1 MVGWGR
7 EIEVRTLVRW
17 NSAIAS
23 NSALRAA
30 ILRAAKLELASTC
43 GLQAVAVVADLHT
56 FFDNIPLAN
65 ALGLA
70 KEQSYPS
77 WVLALVAACT
87 WVWNR
92 SHTPQAVARELL
104 REHLQDPKSARFE
117 AMRHFPTTNAVCGD
131 IQRKDPS
138 GRYARA

>member
-1 MVGWGR
+1 MSKSSSIG
-7 EIEVRTLVRW
+7 
-17 NSAIAS
+17 AS
-23 NSALRAA
+23 F
-30 ILRAAKLELASTC
+30 I
-43 GLQAVAVVADLHT
+43 V
-56 FFDNIPLAN
+56 
-65 ALGLA
+65 
-70 KEQSYPS
+70 

-138 GRYARA
+138 GRYARAGSFIVLAGTEVVLERSVGPLMDKPGDHLQLLDEPTSFARMAAAQCSNS

>member
-1 MVGWGR
+1 MSKSSSIG
-7 EIEVRTLVRW
+7 
-17 NSAIAS
+17 AS
-23 NSALRAA
+23 F
-30 ILRAAKLELASTC
+30 I
-43 GLQAVAVVADLHT
+43 V
-56 FFDNIPLAN
+56 
-65 ALGLA
+65 
-70 KEQSYPS
+70 

-138 GRYARA
+138 GRYARAGSFIVLAGTEVVLERSVGALKQHHDEHLQLLSESAEFARVAASQCTNS